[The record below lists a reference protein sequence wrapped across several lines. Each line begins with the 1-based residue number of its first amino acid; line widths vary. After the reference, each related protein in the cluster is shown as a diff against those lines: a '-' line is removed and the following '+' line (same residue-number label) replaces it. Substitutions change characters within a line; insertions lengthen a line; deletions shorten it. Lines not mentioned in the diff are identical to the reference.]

1 MGIEDVGNI
10 GGETMKHGTTS
21 IYVYVKEAYHQSKKR
36 VMAFIGALTAIWGV
50 FNSLISQ
57 EWGWKVLTAF
67 AVVGVVYAIVI
78 YFKWLYRIVKGR
90 MSNVLFKT
98 RKVTLLRNGFPEN
111 MDILLNGLP
120 KSDLENFAF
129 VMGIDR
135 SGLLDISTKGGVIYA
150 VLKYLDENYQCGE
163 VLPSKITQQQLNNY
177 LTNHNIKDGL
187 AYGTCVEINMNLSPH
202 ESSGESTEVIPCNL
216 ILVANS
222 RKVNYTDQKYAETV
236 DDDNKSNIIIPK
248 VFDYLLH
255 TNRFSGAMIGVM
267 GTNGMRQTYQVIF
280 SQTIN
285 QYARICYKDKQ
296 NPLTHL
302 LISIRESDYSK
313 WGMSL
318 SQLGNYVRTCAKY
331 YS

>member
-1 MGIEDVGNI
+1 
-10 GGETMKHGTTS
+10 MKHGTTS
-21 IYVYVKEAYHQSKKR
+21 IYVYAKEAYHQSKKK
-36 VMAFIGALTAIWGV
+36 VLAFIGALTAIWGV

-57 EWGWKVLTAF
+57 EWGWKILTAF
-67 AVVGVVYAIVI
+67 AVVGVLYAIFI
-78 YFKWLYRIVKGR
+78 YLKWLYRIIKGR

-98 RKVTLLRNGFPEN
+98 RKVTLLRNGYPEN
-111 MDILLNGLP
+111 MDIILSELSKP
-120 KSDLENFAF
+120 DLENFAF

-150 VLKYLDENYQCGE
+150 VLKYLDGNYLCGD
-163 VLPSKITQQQLNNY
+163 VPPSQITQQQLNNY
-177 LTNHNIKDGL
+177 LTNHNLKDGL
-187 AYGTCVEINMNLSPH
+187 AYGTCVEINMNLSLL
-202 ESSGESTEVIPCNL
+202 ENTGETTKVIPCNL
-216 ILVANS
+216 VLVANS
-222 RKVNYTDQKYAETV
+222 RKVSYTDQKFAETV

-285 QYARICYKDKQ
+285 QYARICYKDRQ
-296 NPLTHL
+296 NPLKHL

-318 SQLGNYVRTCAKY
+318 SQLGNYVRTCARY
-331 YS
+331 YSW

>member
-1 MGIEDVGNI
+1 
-10 GGETMKHGTTS
+10 
-21 IYVYVKEAYHQSKKR
+21 
-36 VMAFIGALTAIWGV
+36 MAFIGALTAIWGV

-187 AYGTCVEINMNLSPH
+187 AYGTCVEINMNLSLH

>member
-1 MGIEDVGNI
+1 MLAQLVRLSYLAPINSPRLTRV
-10 GGETMKHGTTS
+10 TT
-21 IYVYVKEAYHQSKKR
+21 
-36 VMAFIGALTAIWGV
+36 
-50 FNSLISQ
+50 
-57 EWGWKVLTAF
+57 
-67 AVVGVVYAIVI
+67 
-78 YFKWLYRIVKGR
+78 
-90 MSNVLFKT
+90 
-98 RKVTLLRNGFPEN
+98 
-111 MDILLNGLP
+111 
-120 KSDLENFAF
+120 
-129 VMGIDR
+129 R
-135 SGLLDISTKGGVIYA
+135 SFY
-150 VLKYLDENYQCGE
+150 
-163 VLPSKITQQQLNNY
+163 
-177 LTNHNIKDGL
+177 
-187 AYGTCVEINMNLSPH
+187 
-202 ESSGESTEVIPCNL
+202 
-216 ILVANS
+216 
-222 RKVNYTDQKYAETV
+222 
-236 DDDNKSNIIIPK
+236 DNKSNIIIPK